1 MAKHELMNG
10 IIWQG
15 RVKAVA
21 AHFPVLDPGCPY
33 CRNFLTIKLEV
44 CGFLLKELGMD
55 LGAEHCLLLHGQV
68 EKQHFS
74 CDPLIAIFWPVI
86 ILLSLLTV
94 CLYTIFIFLYIYIY
108 KLHKFFKIF
117 AHYLSVE

>member
-94 CLYTIFIFLYIYIY
+94 CLYTIFIFLYIY